1 MPAAPETAIGDIH
14 LMKLVLSLSALLI
27 GASGS
32 ARGQTLSVS
41 GNPNSMTVSGAV
53 AGSEPLAITNNGTT
67 YTVSALLIQPKKI
80 TAQVNSSLPPGVTLT
95 ILLVAPSG
103 ATSAGRVALDNVP
116 RDVVTNITNTLPQA
130 RTVEYQLTAT
140 VAAGVVPT
148 TSRTVTLTLVNYP

>member
-1 MPAAPETAIGDIH
+1 
-14 LMKLVLSLSALLI
+14 MKLLVAASALLL
-27 GASGS
+27 GMSGS

-41 GNPNSMTVSGAV
+41 GNPGTMTVSSAV
-53 AGSEPLAITNNGTT
+53 AGSQPLTITNNGTT

-80 TAQVNSSLPPGVTLT
+80 TAQVNTNMPTAVTLT

-130 RTVEYQLTAT
+130 RAIEYQLTAT
-140 VAAGVVPT
+140 VAAGVIPT
-148 TSRTVTLTLVNYP
+148 TTRTVTLTLVNYP